1 MRGIAKRISL
11 RLDSAEYAHL
21 KQLSADTG
29 LKMEPVLRRLIV
41 GAELRP
47 RPPDE
52 LPELLRQLSGMAV
65 NINQIAK
72 VANARGFVRM
82 EDIDTDGLPKTLV
95 SFVYD
100 NRSLRAHEPCTVG
113 RSPRTAYLNV
123 IAKEIGR
130 PPIFIL
136 QVTNFVTGVQ
146 ESLATTFDEAEQILL
161 VAEKTNAFSSCVDV
175 LEEAR
180 RQRRPIR
187 KTQLPPEKLR
197 S

>member
-1 MRGIAKRISL
+1 MREIAKRISL

-29 LKMEPVLRRLIV
+29 LKMEPVLRRLIT

-82 EDIDTDGLPKTLV
+82 GDIDRIKAMQGLLW
-95 SFVYD
+95 
-100 NRSLRAHEPCTVG
+100 
-113 RSPRTAYLNV
+113 RTMKRL
-123 IAKEIGR
+123 
-130 PPIFIL
+130 
-136 QVTNFVTGVQ
+136 
-146 ESLATTFDEAEQILL
+146 
-161 VAEKTNAFSSCVDV
+161 
-175 LEEAR
+175 
-180 RQRRPIR
+180 
-187 KTQLPPEKLR
+187 
-197 S
+197 

>member
-1 MRGIAKRISL
+1 MREIAKRISL

-21 KQLSADTG
+21 KRLSADTG

-82 EDIDTDGLPKTLV
+82 GDIDRIKAMQGLLW
-95 SFVYD
+95 
-100 NRSLRAHEPCTVG
+100 
-113 RSPRTAYLNV
+113 RTMKRL
-123 IAKEIGR
+123 
-130 PPIFIL
+130 
-136 QVTNFVTGVQ
+136 
-146 ESLATTFDEAEQILL
+146 
-161 VAEKTNAFSSCVDV
+161 
-175 LEEAR
+175 
-180 RQRRPIR
+180 
-187 KTQLPPEKLR
+187 
-197 S
+197 

>member
-11 RLDSAEYAHL
+11 RLDSAECAHL

-82 EDIDTDGLPKTLV
+82 EDIDRIKAMQGLLW
-95 SFVYD
+95 
-100 NRSLRAHEPCTVG
+100 
-113 RSPRTAYLNV
+113 RTMKRL
-123 IAKEIGR
+123 
-130 PPIFIL
+130 
-136 QVTNFVTGVQ
+136 
-146 ESLATTFDEAEQILL
+146 
-161 VAEKTNAFSSCVDV
+161 
-175 LEEAR
+175 
-180 RQRRPIR
+180 
-187 KTQLPPEKLR
+187 
-197 S
+197 